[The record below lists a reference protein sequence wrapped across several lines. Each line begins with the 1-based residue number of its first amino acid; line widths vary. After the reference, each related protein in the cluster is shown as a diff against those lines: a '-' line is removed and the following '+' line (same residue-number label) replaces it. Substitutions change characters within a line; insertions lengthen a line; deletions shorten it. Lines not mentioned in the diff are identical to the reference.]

1 MRQGRLK
8 SYAMWAAIIAQVITI
23 LILTNVIPMETIEVI
38 RGVAIALLQILSL
51 FGIVNSPTTKGA
63 L

>member
-1 MRQGRLK
+1 MPQERRR
-8 SYAMWAAIIAQVITI
+8 SYAMWAAIIGQVVTM
-23 LILTNVIPMETIEVI
+23 LILTNVIPMEQIEI
-38 RGVAIALLQILSL
+38 IKGVGIALLQILSL

>member
-1 MRQGRLK
+1 MRQDRLK